1 MLILP
6 AAAVLLLLWSLGFYL
21 MWQIPALE
29 CDTPGRAPA
38 ADEEPYSVS
47 VIIPARDEEQ
57 RIRPTL
63 SALRSQAHSPLETI
77 VVDDHSSDDTAH
89 IAGQLGARVIPS
101 LDLPSGWTGKN
112 WACWQ
117 GAQAARGDL
126 LLFLDADVRLEQ
138 KAIDCLVVTHREDG
152 GLVSVEPYHVT
163 RRPYEELSAFFNLVR
178 MASLNAFVPRG
189 SGIQPAG
196 AYGPCLLCD
205 RDDYFRLGG
214 HGHERVRGAI
224 LESIPLSQ
232 LFQEHNLLVR
242 CFGGRGL
249 ISFRMYPGGLAQ
261 LIEGWTKGFGSGALA
276 TRLPFFIMTIA
287 WITGC
292 FGAFVNPL
300 RVALLA
306 SPGALALLAVY
317 ALYTAQIWW
326 MMRRIGSFR
335 PLTALLY
342 PIPLIFFALLMLWS
356 LLTTYVLRSVSWRG
370 RRLDPNQ
377 NGSKS

>member
-1 MLILP
+1 
-6 AAAVLLLLWSLGFYL
+6 
-21 MWQIPALE
+21 
-29 CDTPGRAPA
+29 
-38 ADEEPYSVS
+38 
-47 VIIPARDEEQ
+47 
-57 RIRPTL
+57 
-63 SALRSQAHSPLETI
+63 
-77 VVDDHSSDDTAH
+77 
-89 IAGQLGARVIPS
+89 
-101 LDLPSGWTGKN
+101 
-112 WACWQ
+112 
-117 GAQAARGDL
+117 
-126 LLFLDADVRLEQ
+126 
-138 KAIDCLVVTHREDG
+138 
-152 GLVSVEPYHVT
+152 
-163 RRPYEELSAFFNLVR
+163 
-178 MASLNAFVPRG
+178 
-189 SGIQPAG
+189 
-196 AYGPCLLCD
+196 
-205 RDDYFRLGG
+205 
-214 HGHERVRGAI
+214 
-224 LESIPLSQ
+224 
-232 LFQEHNLLVR
+232 VR